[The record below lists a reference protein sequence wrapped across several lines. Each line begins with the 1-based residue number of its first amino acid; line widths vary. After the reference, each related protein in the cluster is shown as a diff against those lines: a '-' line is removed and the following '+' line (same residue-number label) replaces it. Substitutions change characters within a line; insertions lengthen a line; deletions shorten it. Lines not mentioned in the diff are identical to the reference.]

1 VVSDGEAPDTLAD
14 VIQYNKINLA
24 PSRKDPQAKDHWFD
38 DVKDGFDTIWCA
50 VARLEL
56 MLHCGMTSEEV
67 GGPVLVDC
75 KDKDRIAEQLK
86 DECPYLEDDVPMRTM
101 MYVKKPPPGAKPWG

>member
-1 VVSDGEAPDTLAD
+1 VVIDGEEPETLAD
-14 VIQYNKINLA
+14 VIDYNKNKLA
-24 PSRKDPQAKDHWFD
+24 PQRKDPRDKDHWFD

-56 MLHCGMTSEEV
+56 MLHCGMTSQEV

-75 KDKDRIAEQLK
+75 KDKDAIAEQLRSG
-86 DECPYLEDDVPMRTM
+86 CPYLEEEPMRTM
-101 MYVKKPPPGAKPWG
+101 MYVKQPPPGSKPWG